1 LGFVSI
7 HLLVVFG
14 GYYLYRLVVIFR
26 WGWVMFFDDLID
38 IIEKHGIRGSI
49 GGCDV
54 LGRVSDVPGFV
65 SLLGHYT
72 VPDGWGGYV
81 DFVGEFPDPI
91 GLILGGGVEFSV
103 DFLSV
108 DGVDYIFYGD
118 DMMTRRL
125 HAEMVR
131 R

>member
-1 LGFVSI
+1 MTI
-7 HLLVVFG
+7 
-14 GYYLYRLVVIFR
+14 
-26 WGWVMFFDDLID
+26 DDLID
-38 IIEKHGIRGSI
+38 IIEKHGVRGSI
-49 GGCDV
+49 GGCELLEHIVDV
-54 LGRVSDVPGFV
+54 GGFV

-81 DFVGEFPDPI
+81 DFVDEYPDPI

-108 DGVDYIFYGD
+108 DGVDYIFSED